1 MKLYADTAN
10 LEEIDYLNSLG
21 IITGVTTNPS
31 IIAKE
36 PKGDFIKLIKP
47 IANLCQENKLSL
59 SVEVFNTEFEKML
72 DEAINISD
80 KLSEYKEILKIK
92 IPVTFDGLKAIKVL
106 KKKGISTNATACYT
120 EQQLMLAATAGAS
133 YVSLFYCRLEQ
144 SGGNC
149 EKVLK
154 RTRHFIEQNNF
165 KTEIISGSIRTQTD
179 ASNAWN
185 YGSHIVTTSSS
196 VINEMIVHPKTDDA
210 IKQFTRDFE
219 SWGS

>member
-1 MKLYADTAN
+1 MRLYADTAN
-10 LEEIDYLNSLG
+10 LAEIDYLNSLG

-47 IANLCQENKLSL
+47 IAELCQENKLSL
-59 SVEVFNTEFEKML
+59 SVEVFNTEFDKML
-72 DEAINISD
+72 SEAINISE
-80 KLSEYKEILKIK
+80 KLSEYEKILKIK

-106 KKKGISTNATACYT
+106 TKKGIRTNATACYT
-120 EQQLMLAATAGAS
+120 EQQLMLAAVAGAS

-144 SGGNC
+144 SGGDC

-154 RTRHFIEQNNF
+154 RTRQFIEQNNF

-179 ASNAWN
+179 ASNAWS
-185 YGSHIVTTSSS
+185 YGSHIVTTSKS
-196 VINEMIVHPKTDDA
+196 VINEMVAHPKTDEA
-210 IKQFTRDFE
+210 INQFTKDFE
-219 SWGS
+219 SWAS